1 MKVTSGQEVKWQG
14 YGEEK
19 IVNREGRWDGEFV
32 GVERGRA
39 RFSSYPDWGALG
51 KGRDV

>member
-39 RFSSYPDWGALG
+39 TFSSYPDWGALG